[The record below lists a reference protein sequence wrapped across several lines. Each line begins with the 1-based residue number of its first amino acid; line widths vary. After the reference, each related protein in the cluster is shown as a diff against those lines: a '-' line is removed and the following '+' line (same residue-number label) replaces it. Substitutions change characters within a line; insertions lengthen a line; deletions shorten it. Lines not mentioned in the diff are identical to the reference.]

1 MRLLVREVL
10 NVPDFLSPL
19 QGLINQQQCFTNLVN
34 IIQIQSVIIVLRH
47 YVTTLDFIDT
57 NFDLVRYFILKYKDC
72 EAIMSV
78 CLQLRKKVPL
88 TTA

>member
-10 NVPDFLSPL
+10 NIPDFLSPL
-19 QGLINQQQCFTNLVN
+19 QVLINQQQCFTNLVN

-57 NFDLVRYFILKYKDC
+57 NFELVRYFILT
-72 EAIMSV
+72 
-78 CLQLRKKVPL
+78 L
-88 TTA
+88 